1 MNERI
6 VVGVDIG
13 TTKVCAIIA
22 SHNAQGQ
29 INILGIG
36 VSESDGLN
44 RGVVVNIEKTVQSV
58 QRAVRE
64 AERSADVKVQ
74 SVVVGIA
81 GDHIQSMQT
90 RSVVTVAN
98 RSDNEITQEDVQRL
112 IDDARQIHMPAGR
125 EILHVIPQEY
135 IVDGHEGVQDPVGMS
150 GVRLEGKVHIIS
162 GIVTA
167 ANNLHKCIERAG
179 YHVAALVFEPL
190 ASSFAVL
197 YPDEREVGVALIDI
211 GGGTTDIAVFEEH
224 AIRHTAVIPKA
235 GTSVTEDIRIGLGI
249 LRDQAER
256 LKCRFGTLLVDE
268 DEPDQ
273 EILVQGI
280 GDRPEKPIS
289 QSVLTQIIQP
299 RLIEILEVAQTEI
312 QNSGFASR
320 LGAGIV
326 LTGGGSMIPGVAE
339 LATAVLG
346 YETRVGQP
354 LGISGGLVTE
364 VQNPKFATAV
374 GLVMYAITPEVFGG
388 QPIQEPMAISN
399 TASAPIAEE
408 PSAPVPS
415 PQKKASTSP
424 PSQPSQESFFSRFA
438 QKVKVWFDEL

>member
-58 QRAVRE
+58 QKAVRE

-81 GDHIQSMQT
+81 GDHIQSLQS

-98 RSDNEITQEDVQRL
+98 RSDNEITRDDVQRL

-150 GVRLEGKVHIIS
+150 GVRLEGNVHIIS
-162 GIVTA
+162 GLVTA

-179 YHVAALVFEPL
+179 YQVAALVFEPL
-190 ASSFAVL
+190 ASSYAVL

-224 AIRHTAVIPKA
+224 TIRHTAVIPVA
-235 GTSVTEDIRIGLGI
+235 GTRVTDDIRIGLGI

-256 LKCRFGTLLVDE
+256 LKCRYGTLLVDE
-268 DEPDQ
+268 QEPDQ

-299 RLIEILEVAQTEI
+299 RLEEILESARAEI
-312 QNSGFASR
+312 QNSGFASQ
-320 LGAGIV
+320 LGAGVV
-326 LTGGGSMIPGVAE
+326 LTGGGSMVPGISE
-339 LATAVLG
+339 LATAILG
-346 YETRVGQP
+346 HETRVGQP
-354 LGISGGLVTE
+354 LGIAGGLVTE
-364 VQNPKFATAV
+364 VHNPKFATAV
-374 GLVMYAITPEVFGG
+374 GLVMYAIAPEVFGG
-388 QPIQEPMAISN
+388 HPIVEPMGIWS
-399 TASAPIAEE
+399 SALQAPAEE
-408 PSAPVPS
+408 PVAPP
-415 PQKKASTSP
+415 PTTPKKASTAP
-424 PSQPSQESFFSRFA
+424 PEQTSRESVFTRIG

>member
-22 SHNAQGQ
+22 SHNTQGQ

-36 VSESDGLN
+36 VAESEGLN
-44 RGVVVNIEKTVQSV
+44 RGVVVNIEKTVLSV
-58 QRAVRE
+58 QKAVRE

-81 GDHIQSMQT
+81 GDHIQSLQS

-98 RSDNEITQEDVQRL
+98 RSDNEITRDDVQRL

-150 GVRLEGKVHIIS
+150 GVRLEGNVHIIS
-162 GIVTA
+162 GLVTA
-167 ANNLHKCIERAG
+167 ANNIHKCIERAG
-179 YHVAALVFEPL
+179 YEVAALVFEPL
-190 ASSFAVL
+190 ASSYAVL

-224 AIRHTAVIPKA
+224 TIRHTAVIPVA
-235 GTSVTEDIRIGLGI
+235 GTRVTDDIRIGLGI

-256 LKCRFGTLLVDE
+256 LKCRYGTLLVDE
-268 DEPDQ
+268 QEPDQ
-273 EILVQGI
+273 DILVQGI
-280 GDRPEKPIS
+280 GDRPVKPIS

-299 RLIEILEVAQTEI
+299 RLEEILEAARGEI
-312 QNSGFASR
+312 QNSGFATR
-320 LGAGIV
+320 LGAGVV
-326 LTGGGSMIPGVAE
+326 LTGGGSMIPGISE

-346 YETRVGQP
+346 HESRVGQP
-354 LGISGGLVTE
+354 LGIGGGLVTE

-388 QPIQEPMAISN
+388 HAIKGPMGIWSSSLQPP
-399 TASAPIAEE
+399 AEE
-408 PSAPVPS
+408 P
-415 PQKKASTSP
+415 ASTPS
-424 PSQPSQESFFSRFA
+424 PSQPSHSSPPEQTSRESVLSRIG